1 MNRRNRRGTGY
12 PPMDSARLLREV
24 CRNPRKILNNAKLG
38 RNIRQFVELVD
49 CWDQEGER
57 LLGHGILDVF
67 FMHLRPE
74 RTPTEATVPN
84 RLTPVAEMAFLALM
98 GIVKAAHLLHDP
110 SPHSDAIIRAWPGV
124 FKWSAFF
131 FSVDI
136 QRPGVEQDAKFFMQD
151 LIAATWYTF
160 TRVDRIAVIMAATP
174 GAIELITELFFL
186 EGSIPQMSIVN
197 HPNAAATLDSMLH
210 EAEDVSG
217 TLDRVVATANG
228 DAERIARVTL
238 SRLRIAVNG
247 PGFETTI
254 GGVALNLMCRL
265 CRRRGHPLLYAFLH
279 HNAIAAAT
287 KVAAS
292 SARAYMKT
300 GNDGVIPALISSFGF
315 VANCLES
322 TDGFTWVTVA
332 MQSGLI
338 QAFLEVSILLPTL
351 PMDCDRD
358 MILAIFKVI
367 VPKYLIYRSVVQAV
381 DGAMRKVES
390 NPASKWV
397 SQTPAKDVW
406 HNFKRVALERRAL
419 VANLTDTKHKA
430 ITSCDNSKCQKADFR
445 SNFRKCSSCYTS
457 LYCSKECQTIAWKE
471 GGHKTTCKLK
481 VQERLGKNQSVSKN
495 DIAFFHS
502 ATIRDISYNVPFY
515 KELAEKEYPDTPMT
529 KLVACID
536 YDGPE
541 PRYFLQPLAGFENN
555 QPSLGGS
562 NNAVARNE
570 ALIERV
576 QTNEGR
582 YSLFQS
588 SIAYGET
595 SRLVLSMVNGE
606 FWKME
611 PDMLD
616 GIWGEAWTDD
626 DDQGPEV
633 DITTARVI
641 FNEYLRRTDDEGAQ

>member
-1 MNRRNRRGTGY
+1 
-12 PPMDSARLLREV
+12 
-24 CRNPRKILNNAKLG
+24 
-38 RNIRQFVELVD
+38 
-49 CWDQEGER
+49 
-57 LLGHGILDVF
+57 
-67 FMHLRPE
+67 MHLKPE

-124 FKWSAFF
+124 FKWSVFF

-151 LIAATWYTF
+151 LIAATWFTF
-160 TRVDRIAVIMAATP
+160 TRVDRIAAIMAETP
-174 GAIELITELFFL
+174 GAIELMTELFFL

-210 EAEDVSG
+210 EAEDVWG

-228 DAERIARVTL
+228 DAERIARVAL
-238 SRLRIAVNG
+238 SRLRTAVNG
-247 PGFETTI
+247 PGFETPI
-254 GGVALNLMCRL
+254 GGAALNLMCRL

-279 HNAIAAAT
+279 HNAIATVT

-292 SARAYMKT
+292 AARSYMKT
-300 GNDGVIPALISSFGF
+300 GNDGVIPALVGSFGF

-322 TDGFTWVTVA
+322 TDGFTWVTIA

-351 PMDCDRD
+351 PVECDRD

-367 VPKYLIYRSVVQAV
+367 LPRYLIYRSVIQAV
-381 DGAMRKVES
+381 DGAMQKVES

-406 HNFKRVALERRAL
+406 HNFKRVAFERRAL

-471 GGHKTTCKLK
+471 GGHKITCKLK

-502 ATIRDISYNVPFY
+502 ATIRDISYNVPLY

-536 YDGPE
+536 YDRPE
-541 PRYFLQPLAGFENN
+541 PRYFLQPLAGFENK
-555 QPSLGGS
+555 QPSLGSS

-611 PDMLD
+611 PQMLD
-616 GIWGEAWTDD
+616 GIWGETWKEDEEE
-626 DDQGPEV
+626 GPEL

-641 FNEYLRRTDDEGAQ
+641 FNEYLRRSEDEGAQ